1 MIKIIY
7 GETMRRNAYE
17 AIAQDLEK
25 SILHDPHFILP
36 PINELAAKYEVSY
49 PTMWKAV
56 QVLVKKELIAT
67 LPGRAIRVADG
78 VDAAA
83 SSKPTPAE
91 RIFNTIRGRI
101 IGGAYQAGRHFPKVG
116 YFAAS
121 EGVSSLTV
129 LRAFLRLAHENL
141 AHKSNNRWIVG
152 PAPRVLAKKAFT
164 ANEAPVILVASES
177 PQTFTTGYTDPF
189 SQRFTAPF
197 VDECMLHGIS
207 LRPAL
212 LAGTREETP
221 GIPVG
226 VDEARAAIRRLGSRY
241 QGTLVLSAFPRE
253 SGVDRWV
260 EAINRFSKPVVFF
273 DQTDKGGFLSRKG
286 LSIRKG
292 FFRLHLDDRA
302 GVRVVLQGLR
312 KAGHTTIGLHGGEL
326 YDWSRK
332 RMELIRECAKEFTP
346 ALTIAEAGP
355 VEPVW
360 KMYERKFR
368 YASIVTLIQEQMRDH
383 QKPDSTASGMH
394 RELVRATPSLA
405 KLLSEQHPTALIVMN
420 DEIARDYVF
429 WLQAA
434 GIAVPRDLSLIAFDN
449 TPTNLLVSSVDWGFS
464 RLGYLAAHIFI
475 RDVPLHA
482 DRDGNIPGIC
492 SLVDRGS
499 MGAPRRARR

>member
-1 MIKIIY
+1 
-7 GETMRRNAYE
+7 
-17 AIAQDLEK
+17 
-25 SILHDPHFILP
+25 
-36 PINELAAKYEVSY
+36 
-49 PTMWKAV
+49 
-56 QVLVKKELIAT
+56 
-67 LPGRAIRVADG
+67 
-78 VDAAA
+78 
-83 SSKPTPAE
+83 
-91 RIFNTIRGRI
+91 
-101 IGGAYQAGRHFPKVG
+101 
-116 YFAAS
+116 
-121 EGVSSLTV
+121 
-129 LRAFLRLAHENL
+129 
-141 AHKSNNRWIVG
+141 
-152 PAPRVLAKKAFT
+152 VLAKTGPA
-164 ANEAPVILVASES
+164 ANDAPVILVASES

-189 SQRFTAPF
+189 SQRFAAPF

-226 VDEARAAIRRLGSRY
+226 VNEARDAIRRLGSRY

-260 EAINRFSKPVVFF
+260 EAINRFGKPVVFF
-273 DQTDKGGFLSRKG
+273 DHTDKGGFLTRKG
-286 LSIRKG
+286 LSTRKG
-292 FFRLHLDDRA
+292 FFRLHLDDRN
-302 GVRVVLQGLR
+302 GVQLALR
-312 KAGHTTIGLHGGEL
+312 ELHAAGHTTTVGVHGGEL

-368 YASIVTLIQEQMRDH
+368 YASIVTLIQGRMRGH
-383 QKPDSTASGMH
+383 HNQNGAAAGM
-394 RELVRATPSLA
+394 RQELLRATPSLA

-434 GIAVPRDLSLIAFDN
+434 GIDIPRDLSLIAFDN

-475 RDVPLHA
+475 HDVPLHA

-499 MGAPRRARR
+499 MGAPALISRTPAPRPPW